1 MTDLTIEIY
10 KEKGGIKDVSP
21 LIFEKAKDKI
31 NDLTFNRIE
40 NIGFNNLS
48 EFQKNVIIKSLNYL
62 IQFYLDN
69 PEMLENGDNISSY
82 SVGDISVSLGG
93 ERGSNDALRLYG
105 VPKDMYNCLK
115 QTGLMRRGF

>member
-1 MTDLTIEIY
+1 MTDLTIEIF
-10 KEKGGIKDVSP
+10 KEKGGITDISP

-40 NIGFNNLS
+40 DKGFNNLS
-48 EFQKNVIIKSLNYL
+48 VFQQNVIIKSLNYL
-62 IQFYLDN
+62 IQFYQDN
-69 PEMLENGDNISSY
+69 PEMLENGGNISSY

-93 ERGSNDALRLYG
+93 ESSSNDALKLFG
-105 VPKDMYNCLK
+105 VPENVYQCIK

>member
-1 MTDLTIEIY
+1 MTDLTIEIF
-10 KEKGGIKDVSP
+10 KEKGGITDISP

-40 NIGFNNLS
+40 DKGFNNLS
-48 EFQKNVIIKSLNYL
+48 VFQQNVIIKSLNYL
-62 IQFYLDN
+62 IQFYQDN
-69 PEMLENGDNISSY
+69 PEMLENGGNISSY

-93 ERGSNDALRLYG
+93 ESSSNDALKLFG
-105 VPKDMYNCLK
+105 VPGDVYNCLK

>member
-10 KEKGGIKDVSP
+10 KERGGVKDIPP
-21 LIFEKAKDKI
+21 LTFEKAKDKI

-40 NIGFNNLS
+40 RIGFNNLTI
-48 EFQKNVIIKSLNYL
+48 FQQNIIIKSLNYL
-62 IQFYLDN
+62 IEYYQNN
-69 PEMLENGDNISSY
+69 PEVLENMENIASY

-93 ERGSNDALRLYG
+93 ENGSNDALRLYG
-105 VPKDMYNCLK
+105 VPENVYQCIK

>member
-10 KEKGGIKDVSP
+10 KERGGVKDIPP
-21 LIFEKAKDKI
+21 LTFEKAKDKI

-40 NIGFNNLS
+40 RIGYNNLTI
-48 EFQKNVIIKSLNYL
+48 FQQNIIIKSLNYL
-62 IQFYLDN
+62 IEYYENN
-69 PEMLENGDNISSY
+69 PEVLENMENIASY

-93 ERGSNDALRLYG
+93 ESGPNDTLRLYG
-105 VPKDMYNCLK
+105 VPENVYQCIK